1 MRGTWEEMGKPDAH
15 ARALAEAKRILTHDN
30 PSVFSSEVDAKI
42 RERFKDLVEG
52 NARWYD

>member
-1 MRGTWEEMGKPDAH
+1 MV
-15 ARALAEAKRILTHDN
+15 EAKKILTHDN